1 MSEDLEKLKKIGAQK
16 IYEKTHIARANV
28 ENILNKSYDKLP
40 KIQFKGF
47 ISILEREYKVDLQ
60 DLVKEFEGYSQKEEE
75 IAIATAP
82 KVKKQYIKYDNKTL
96 LSALLIALTI
106 GYLVISSLVHSGSEV
121 IEVNNTEIETAKA
134 NLEHNETNET
144 NETNAT
150 TLLTDVNETNV
161 TKKQL
166 ELNTTQA
173 STAPSIITSST
184 QNVTQGTK
192 FEIVPSKRL
201 WLSYSELGSSKHGQA
216 NTNDTISLDASKEY
230 LLELGHGFVKIGVG
244 SNMKEFHEQNKKYFK
259 YQGGQVSEIT
269 RTEFKE
275 LNKD

>member
-1 MSEDLEKLKKIGAQK
+1 MSEGLEKLKKIGAQK

-60 DLVKEFEGYSQKEEE
+60 DLVKEFETYNHQEEQIT
-75 IAIATAP
+75 IASAP

-96 LSALLIALTI
+96 SIVLVTVFVI
-106 GYLVISSLVHSGSEV
+106 GYLVISSLVHSGNEP

-134 NLEHNETNET
+134 NLEHNESNET
-144 NETNAT
+144 NETNVTAIVT
-150 TLLTDVNETNV
+150 EVNETNS
-161 TKKQL
+161 TKKAV
-166 ELNTTQA
+166 ELNTTQ
-173 STAPSIITSST
+173 T
-184 QNVTQGTK
+184 QSMPVAVPAVQTGTTL
-192 FEIVPSKRL
+192 EIVPSKRL
-201 WLSYSELGSSKHGQA
+201 WLSYSEIGNAKHTQA
-216 NTNDTISLDASKEY
+216 NTTDAISLDPSKEY
-230 LLELGHGFVKIGVG
+230 LFELGHGFVKIGVG
-244 SNMKEFHEQNKKYFK
+244 VDMKEYHEQGKKYFK
-259 YQGGQVSEIT
+259 YQAGKLSEIS